1 VTGAGIKAEH
11 KVLMEIEYLKQ
22 LQIKYNTQLD
32 LFAIQETYV
41 DTTIKTRANTAT
53 VQGLRTSTKA
63 TYDTINGN
71 SVDAYKTLGNFA
83 TVVPSYTKAL
93 NDLKLIRSMEKVA
106 QANYKDYEKRVLVD
120 KREMDNQ
127 KYLADELL
135 AEWNTWTKKLGAAA
149 VTVGT
154 PKAATGLY
162 LAKATAA
169 ADKTAKADAYD
180 KVSPKGKKQLAAEAK
195 TEWEKK
201 VKLAVASASAV
212 DTELKAVM
220 ASRKT
225 AEEKAVA
232 YATAVVNYNGAMAKQ
247 TAKTKEI
254 AGFKKEKLAAI
265 IKCQGLEY
273 DKFDKGLKKRIQAR
287 ATKLSDI
294 ETLLDKAITDA
305 PKKGKKGWRCEKA
318 LSNGTFRP
326 KRNEKTC
333 DATLCCGAGKYRK
346 DNLVITV
353 ETCQAAA
360 DKTYNYQPPRAPL
373 ATSAP
378 KVISVP
384 FACITGANK
393 LAAAASALAAAVYM
407 MA

>member
-1 VTGAGIKAEH
+1 
-11 KVLMEIEYLKQ
+11 
-22 LQIKYNTQLD
+22 
-32 LFAIQETYV
+32 
-41 DTTIKTRANTAT
+41 
-53 VQGLRTSTKA
+53 
-63 TYDTINGN
+63 
-71 SVDAYKTLGNFA
+71 
-83 TVVPSYTKAL
+83 
-93 NDLKLIRSMEKVA
+93 
-106 QANYKDYEKRVLVD
+106 
-120 KREMDNQ
+120 
-127 KYLADELL
+127 
-135 AEWNTWTKKLGAAA
+135 
-149 VTVGT
+149 
-154 PKAATGLY
+154 

-169 ADKTAKADAYD
+169 AAKTAKADAYD
-180 KVSPKGKKQLAAEAK
+180 KASPKGAKQLAADAKLAWEA
-195 TEWEKK
+195 K

-212 DTELKAVM
+212 DVELKAVM

-232 YATAVVNYNGAMAKQ
+232 YASAVGNYNGAMATQ
-247 TAKTKEI
+247 TAKKNEI

-265 IKCQGLEY
+265 MKCQGLEY

-326 KRNEKTC
+326 KRGEKTC